1 MDDALPI
8 VLLVSIGFLL
18 NHLLERSLGSR
29 LLRGPS
35 RRAKNRC

>member
-18 NHLLERSLGSR
+18 NLLVEGSLGSR
-29 LLRGPS
+29 LLRSNRRPRS
-35 RRAKNRC
+35 RG